1 MRSIKLLTAASVGAA
16 MIFASG
22 AQAAVEISFTPGA
35 SSPPAGSVVI
45 CDFDST
51 TCDVTTGP
59 LVQIKTPPA
68 DGNGAPPAN
77 STYPGS
83 AYLSV
88 LGGGQADIMFGSA
101 VSGFSFD
108 WGSIDAYNTLTLFTT
123 DGSETIIPG
132 SSFITPANGDQVAP
146 GTNGLFSATGTD
158 GTQFLG
164 FRLNSSQNSFEIDN
178 VAAVPEPAT
187 WAMMLFGFGAVGFG
201 MRRRRGK
208 EKLRV
213 RYAL

>member
-1 MRSIKLLTAASVGAA
+1 
-16 MIFASG
+16 
-22 AQAAVEISFTPGA
+22 
-35 SSPPAGSVVI
+35 
-45 CDFDST
+45 
-51 TCDVTTGP
+51 VTTGGVAIGP

-68 DGNGAPPAN
+68 DSDGAPPAN

-88 LGGGQADIMFGSA
+88 LAGGQAEFLFSSA

-108 WGSIDAYNTLTLFTT
+108 WGSIDSYNTLTLFTT
-123 DGSETIIPG
+123 DGPDTVIPG
-132 SSFITPANGDQVAP
+132 SDFFTPADGNQVAP
-146 GTNGLFSATGTD
+146 GTNGLFTATGTG
-158 GTQFLG
+158 GTLFNG
-164 FRLNSSQNSFEIDN
+164 FRLNSSANSFEIDN
-178 VAAVPEPAT
+178 VAVAAAVPEPAT
-187 WAMMLFGFGAVGFG
+187 WAMMLIGFGAVGFG